1 MSAIAFHIQYFFLKV
16 IALLPFRV
24 LYFVSDGLYYLLRY
38 IVRYRLNVV
47 RENIKLTLHEK
58 SPVEQVR
65 IEKAFYRHFADLLV
79 ESIKMIQLSPEEL
92 DKRIPILNPEMLDKY
107 RDAGR
112 SVLAVGAHYCN
123 WEWTLGIVPHL
134 KYTTIGVYKPLNNK
148 HYDQLVKKN
157 RSKFNTSMVSMKDV
171 VRVLIKYRIEK
182 VPTFSVFVADQSP
195 IWNEV
200 QYWLPFMNQNTAVY
214 LGPEKLAK
222 QFDMV
227 VVFGKVKKTGRGKY
241 SVELIPVEENPTK
254 TGEHEITKKLFG
266 MLEEFIREE
275 PEYWLWSHRRWKLT
289 RRREKEE
296 SQGVYRFSESNIRI

>member
-1 MSAIAFHIQYFFLKV
+1 ML
-16 IALLPFRV
+16 
-24 LYFVSDGLYYLLRY
+24 SDCLYYLLRY
-38 IVRYRLNVV
+38 IVRYRLKVV
-47 RENIKLTLHEK
+47 RENIRIALPEK
-58 SPVEQVR
+58 SRKEQIR
-65 IEKAFYRHFADLLV
+65 IEKAFYRHFTDLLV
-79 ESIKMIQLSPEEL
+79 ESIKMIHLSPEEL
-92 DKRIPILNPEMLDKY
+92 DKRIPLLNPEMLDKY
-107 RDAGR
+107 RNSGR

-134 KYTTIGVYKPLNNK
+134 KYETIGVYKPLNNK
-148 HYDQLVKKN
+148 YFDQLVKKN
-157 RSKFNTSMVSMKDV
+157 RSKFNTSMVSMRDI
-171 VRVLIKYRIEK
+171 VRVLIKYRNED
-182 VPTFSVFVADQSP
+182 VQTFSVFVADQSP

-227 VVFGKVKKTGRGKY
+227 VVLGKVKKTGRGRY

-254 TGEHEITKKLFG
+254 TEEFEITKKFFA

-296 SQGVYRFSESNIRI
+296 AQGSYRFSGNNTRA